1 MYFQTRNKKKLGLWH
16 RATTVLTTAAVQ
28 ARLLRFFFLEFGLDD
43 SLTHSLS
50 LSLSLSHTHT
60 HTNRRQH
67 GKENTTEKKN
77 SKNKIQSNQDDYD
90 DFLGWQNHD
99 KRGEEWGRGREK
111 MMMMMTYRNDSIAK
125 GRWKTSDQLKEIGR
139 PTPNSLIGRLLTS
152 VRSFFTLLALSLSSF
167 SFFFSNNSWRKK
179 NKRRSMRGE
188 GVKENE
194 AISLGTCLKYFV

>member
-67 GKENTTEKKN
+67 GKENTTEKKTAKTKSN
-77 SKNKIQSNQDDYD
+77 PIKTTMTISWVGKIMKNEEKN
-90 DFLGWQNHD
+90 G
-99 KRGEEWGRGREK
+99 GEEE
-111 MMMMMTYRNDSIAK
+111 
-125 GRWKTSDQLKEIGR
+125 
-139 PTPNSLIGRLLTS
+139 
-152 VRSFFTLLALSLSSF
+152 
-167 SFFFSNNSWRKK
+167 RK
-179 NKRRSMRGE
+179 
-188 GVKENE
+188 
-194 AISLGTCLKYFV
+194 

>member
-1 MYFQTRNKKKLGLWH
+1 
-16 RATTVLTTAAVQ
+16 LTTAAVQ

-43 SLTHSLS
+43 SL
-50 LSLSLSHTHT
+50 SLSLSHTHT
-60 HTNRRQH
+60 DKQKATWKRKHDR
-67 GKENTTEKKN
+67 KKN

-90 DFLGWQNHD
+90 DFLGWQNHE

-179 NKRRSMRGE
+179 NKRRSMRGGGE
-188 GVKENE
+188 
-194 AISLGTCLKYFV
+194 